1 MHASRI
7 ARPLPSIKFIKGNS
21 KKPIVPGICII
32 EDRYKFYFNKIISDG
47 EKSPI
52 SLFYLC
58 GMKSSTK
65 CPASVVLN
73 KLDDKWWPQNLSGD
87 DVHNHV
93 SDKGAIL
100 AEVMKKEMFQKVAK
114 NPETRSDD
122 VYRDVI
128 VDYEERYGEQEEVW
142 EEAIANLPAQENIA
156 RNLIYI

>member
-1 MHASRI
+1 
-7 ARPLPSIKFIKGNS
+7 
-21 KKPIVPGICII
+21 
-32 EDRYKFYFNKIISDG
+32 
-47 EKSPI
+47 
-52 SLFYLC
+52 
-58 GMKSSTK
+58 MKSSTK

-87 DVHNHV
+87 DVHHV

>member
-1 MHASRI
+1 MAG
-7 ARPLPSIKFIKGNS
+7 PLPSIKFIKGNS

-52 SLFYLC
+52 SLFYQC

-100 AEVMKKEMFQKVAK
+100 AEVMKKEMLLKIQKLGLMMST
-114 NPETRSDD
+114 EM
-122 VYRDVI
+122 
-128 VDYEERYGEQEEVW
+128 
-142 EEAIANLPAQENIA
+142 
-156 RNLIYI
+156 